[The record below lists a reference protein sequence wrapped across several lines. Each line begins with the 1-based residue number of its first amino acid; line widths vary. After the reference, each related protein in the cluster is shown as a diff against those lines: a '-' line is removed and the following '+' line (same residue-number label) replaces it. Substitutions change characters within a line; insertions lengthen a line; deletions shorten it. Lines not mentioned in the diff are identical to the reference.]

1 MINRFLFF
9 LLIGFFNLSAQTPA
23 AITFRKDSHDFG
35 LVEEKRGPVS
45 HHFYFRNNGAVPITV
60 GSVETSC
67 GCTVTEWTAD
77 PVDPGKEGQIKAVFD
92 PEGRPGYFNKTITVI
107 FSPDSTPVNLQIR
120 GQVSEN
126 VKVVNT
132 LLEHED
138 GQLKTRSAGFNLGK
152 VFINQDPVFRHFILF
167 NSGDSDLLIT
177 DTQAPAHLQVNAP
190 SKIKPGNA
198 ESVSIKFNPK
208 KFKKFGLHTDQLVLQ
223 TNDPINPEKHFSVY
237 ATIEEFFPV
246 MSPSELE
253 QAPRLTLSASEIK
266 FPGMQ
271 QSSVLEREL
280 IYRNTGKKPLLIR
293 SVIPNC
299 SCLTAQ
305 TESDSLA
312 PGASARMKIKFTPS
326 GRSGR
331 QIKSIMIYSNDPQH
345 PVQKVTLNGL
355 VSE

>member
-1 MINRFLFF
+1 MTTRFLFF
-9 LLIGFFNLSAQTPA
+9 LLIGFFDLSAQTPA
-23 AITFRKDSHDFG
+23 GITFRKDLHDFG

-45 HHFYFRNNGAVPITV
+45 HHFYFRNNGAVPVTV
-60 GSVETSC
+60 SSVETSC

-77 PVDPGKEGQIKAVFD
+77 RVDPGKEGQIKAVFD
-92 PEGRPGYFNKTITVI
+92 PEGRPGYFNKTITVT
-107 FSPDSTPVNLQIR
+107 FSPDSTPVSLQIR
-120 GQVSEN
+120 GQVSESA
-126 VKVVNT
+126 KAASSM
-132 LLEHED
+132 LEHED
-138 GQLKTRSAGFNLGK
+138 GQLKTRSSGFNLGK
-152 VFINQDPVFRHFILF
+152 VFINQDPIFKYFILF
-167 NSGDSDLLIT
+167 NNGQSDLLIT
-177 DTQAPAHLQVNAP
+177 NTQAPPHLQVNVS
-190 SKIKPGNA
+190 SKIKPGA
-198 ESVSIKFNPK
+198 SETISIKFNPK
-208 KFKKFGLHTDQLVLQ
+208 KFNKFGLHTDQLVLQ

-246 MSPSELE
+246 MSPSELD
-253 QAPRLTLSASEIK
+253 QAPRLTLSSSEIK

-271 QSSVLEREL
+271 QSEVLEKEI

-293 SVIPNC
+293 SVVPNC

-331 QIKSIMIYSNDPQH
+331 QIKSIMIYSTDPQH
-345 PVQKVTLNGL
+345 PVQKITLNGL